1 MSNITT
7 KLKHLHAWRGGAI
20 GLDTYP
26 IFDEA
31 YRSTLNQNI
40 IDTYWNRE
48 IAYESG
54 DMFTLALR
62 ARMNLRMPYYNKL
75 YTSELK
81 DFDPLVTI
89 DMLTE
94 GDAESESTSK
104 DASESKN
111 ESDSTSQ
118 GRTVSSDTPQ
128 TMLSGRGDYATSA
141 SDANSFALGEVKAT
155 SSGDS
160 ATEGKQ
166 KSKSRTKGFQGIP
179 ADLIMAY
186 RASLLNVDQMIV
198 EELEDFFL
206 MVFDTSDA
214 YFNNLNPSTYYLGY

>member
-31 YRSTLNQNI
+31 YRSVLNQNI

-75 YTSELK
+75 YRSELK
-81 DFDPLVTI
+81 EFDPLVTI

-94 GDAESESTSK
+94 GEAESESTSK

-111 ESDSTSQ
+111 DSDSTSQ
-118 GRTVSSDTPQ
+118 GRTVNSETPQ
-128 TMLSGRGDYATSA
+128 TMLSGRGDYATAA
-141 SDANSFALGEVKAT
+141 SDATTYALGEAT
-155 SSGDS
+155 GVSKSDS
-160 ATEGKQ
+160 ESAANQ
-166 KSKSRTKGFQGIP
+166 KSKSRTKGYQGIP

-198 EELEDFFL
+198 EELEEFFL
-206 MVFDTSDA
+206 MVFDTSDS
-214 YFNNLNPSTYYLGY
+214 YFNNLSPSTYYLGY